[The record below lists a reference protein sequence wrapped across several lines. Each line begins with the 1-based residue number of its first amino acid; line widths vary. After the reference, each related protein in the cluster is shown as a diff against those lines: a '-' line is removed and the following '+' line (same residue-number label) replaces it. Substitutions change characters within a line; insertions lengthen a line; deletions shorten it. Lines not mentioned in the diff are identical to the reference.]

1 MKKTPINRQ
10 LLQLLVSVYNK
21 SIQTYFYFPDVI
33 LCGHQRLD
41 VEEFSHL
48 LSEGFIS
55 PYKADSFGRF
65 YRLTRKG
72 EDFLFQES
80 FRRKTRPHHFLP
92 DVQGQFSFAA
102 ARH

>member
-1 MKKTPINRQ
+1 MKKTVINRP

-41 VEEFSHL
+41 ADEFAHL
-48 LSEGFIS
+48 LSEGLIG

-65 YRLTRKG
+65 YRLTKKG
-72 EDFLFQES
+72 EDYLFQES
-80 FRRKTRPHHFLP
+80 FRRRTRPHQLLP
-92 DVQGQFSFAA
+92 DVQGQFPFAA
-102 ARH
+102 TRC